1 MSANPLMRTT
11 SACGALPRRARSG
24 KQALRQ
30 RGVTLVELMVALVI
44 GLVITLAAVASLLT
58 ARSGF
63 TATDASAQVRENARF
78 AADLIY
84 RIANQAGYEDVAYG
98 VGTRSSAMFGGVTP
112 PPDLDGYDDA
122 LFGAQ
127 TTFPPTLV
135 GGSRT
140 SDCTATDTS
149 CLNGSDILVL
159 RYQGSS
165 TPPTSATG
173 DGSIINCAGKAE
185 PSPTGV
191 ADDRA
196 YSVFHVA
203 RGTNGEP
210 ALMCSYRSG
219 STWVTEPI
227 VQGVEGFQVLYGVDY
242 NNGASTGQDSVADRY
257 LRASQIVVAG
267 NPTATETNWRHV
279 RSLRIGLLVRGP
291 LNSAVDRTA
300 TGRTYYPLGVDQ
312 SASADTGT
320 ALSVTADGRLRQE
333 LSFTVYLHNKLGND

>member
-1 MSANPLMRTT
+1 MMPTT
-11 SACGALPRRARSG
+11 SASGGVPRRSSGGTPAAR
-24 KQALRQ
+24 QC
-30 RGVTLVELMVALVI
+30 GVTLVELMVALVI

-84 RIANQAGYEDVAYG
+84 RIANQAGYEDIAYG
-98 VGTRSSAMFGGVTP
+98 VGTRSAAMFGGVAP
-112 PPDLDGYDDA
+112 PPDLDGYDNA
-122 LFGAQ
+122 LFGTP

-135 GGSRT
+135 SGSRT
-140 SDCTATDTS
+140 SGCTAADTS

-165 TPPTSATG
+165 TPPTSTTG
-173 DGSIINCAGKAE
+173 DGTIINCAGKAE

-191 ADDRA
+191 GDDRA
-196 YSVFHVA
+196 YSVFHVKDS
-203 RGTNGEP
+203 NGEP
-210 ALMCSYRSG
+210 ALMCSYRNSSG
-219 STWVTEPI
+219 TWVTEPI

-242 NNGASTGQDSVADRY
+242 NKGASTGQDSVADRY

-267 NPTATETNWRHV
+267 NPAATETNWRHV

-291 LNSAVDRTA
+291 ANSAVDRTS

-333 LSFTVYLHNKLGND
+333 LSFTIYLHNKLGND